1 MEKGESVEVVI
12 FNSGKTASNCRTLQV
27 LVYLSGILPIPLHIF
42 QSLAQSQPMVP
53 QSYLEPLDML
63 KITSHELL
71 GTTFEEGK
79 HDDVSADKMS
89 KLASGKGYTVSCK
102 FRISSV
108 CISSMLMMSARH
120 RIRNMAYETKLR
132 PMTVSENFLFPGTEI
147 LLGGSGLPQ

>member
-1 MEKGESVEVVI
+1 
-12 FNSGKTASNCRTLQV
+12 
-27 LVYLSGILPIPLHIF
+27 
-42 QSLAQSQPMVP
+42 
-53 QSYLEPLDML
+53 ML
-63 KITSHELL
+63 KITSHEFP

-120 RIRNMAYETKLR
+120 RIRNTAYETKLC
-132 PMTVSENFLFPGTEI
+132 PLIESEHFWFPWAEI
-147 LLGGSGLPQ
+147 LLDGLDPPQ